1 MRYGWFAPVALM
13 AGAVWAARI
22 WIVTMDPTYWS
33 PSSTLDYAAVALYS
47 AGLIT
52 LALCLWR
59 LRVVHTPAVS
69 RGGAAAALGLG
80 TAGIA
85 NLIEDG
91 LGLKPF
97 GVLYVAGVLIGTFG
111 LIPLGVGLARARRPP
126 WIAGAALLTFPGLIF
141 LSQWYGNVVL
151 AGTWITAGVL
161 HLAGAFPLERDDTPA
176 DRQKTI
182 SAEVYDAR

>member
-1 MRYGWFAPVALM
+1 MRYGWFAPVAM
-13 AGAVWAARI
+13 GTGAVWAARI
-22 WIVTMDPTYWS
+22 WIMTMDPTYWS
-33 PSSTLDYAAVALYS
+33 PASTLDYAAVALYS

-52 LALCLWR
+52 LAMCMWR

-85 NLIEDG
+85 NLVEDG

-97 GVLYVAGVLIGTFG
+97 GAVYVAGVLIGTFA
-111 LIPLGVGLARARRPP
+111 LIPLGIGLARARRPP
-126 WIAGAALLTFPGLIF
+126 WLAAAALLTFPGLIF

-161 HLAGAFPLERDDTPA
+161 HLAGAFPLDPDDIPA
-176 DRQKTI
+176 DRQNTV
-182 SAEVYDAR
+182 STEVYEPR

>member
-1 MRYGWFAPVALM
+1 MQYGWFAPVALR
-13 AGAVWAARI
+13 AGATWAARV
-22 WIVTMDPTYWS
+22 WIVTLDPIYWA

-52 LALCLWR
+52 LALCIWR

-85 NLIEDG
+85 NLVEDG

-97 GVLYVAGVLIGTFG
+97 GVVYAAGVLIGT
-111 LIPLGVGLARARRPP
+111 LALLPLGIGLARAGRPP
-126 WIAGAALLTFPGLIF
+126 WLAAAALLTFPGLLL
-141 LSQWYGNVVL
+141 LSQWYGNAVL
-151 AGTWITAGVL
+151 AGTWIAAAVL
-161 HLAGAFPLERDDTPA
+161 RLAGAFPLEPDDTRA
-176 DRQKTI
+176 DRRNTTSTEI
-182 SAEVYDAR
+182 LEPR

>member
-13 AGAVWAARI
+13 AGVVWAARI
-22 WIVTMDPTYWS
+22 WIVTMDPSYWS

-52 LALCLWR
+52 LALCLWC

-85 NLIEDG
+85 NLVEDG

-97 GVLYVAGVLIGTFG
+97 GVVYVAGVLIGTFA
-111 LIPLGVGLARARRPP
+111 LIPLGIGLARARRPR
-126 WIAGAALLTFPGLIF
+126 WLAAAALLTFPGLLF

-151 AGTWITAGVL
+151 AGTWISAGVL
-161 HLAGAFPLERDDTPA
+161 HLAGAIPLESDDIPA
-176 DRQKTI
+176 GRQNTI
-182 SAEVYDAR
+182 SAEILEPR